1 MPVHGSTKG
10 LSSDQLSSLVGAI
23 GSPPPPL
30 RMPLDPPQP
39 ARIEVGGTDLHL
51 LELSLAEDRLN
62 HFVRQAWHVVEPR
75 TQYKHGW
82 HIDAICDHLQAV
94 TTGDIKRLLIN
105 IPPRHMKSLAVC
117 VFWPAWEW
125 IHTPQTRFLFSSY
138 AEQLSKRDSLKTR
151 RLITSPWYVERWGG
165 TFVINTDQ
173 NEKMRFENNCGGY
186 RVATSVGGIGTGEG
200 GDRIVVDD
208 PHNVR
213 DGESDLKRKACLTW
227 WDESMSTRINDP
239 ATSAKII
246 IMQRVHEDDLSGHIL
261 EQERDYVH
269 LCLPARYEGK
279 NSVRTCLPIDR
290 DDKFED
296 PRTTVGEPLWASHY
310 PEDALQDLE
319 NEMTE
324 YAQAGQLQQRPS
336 PRGGGMFKVENF
348 VIIPAFDRAMI
359 KQSVRY
365 WDKAGTL
372 DGGAYSSGV
381 LMHEMVAGYDW
392 EYIIEDVRRGQWDYG
407 KREKAIRQTAEIDG
421 NQVPVYTEQEP
432 GSSGKESAERTI
444 KNLAGFTADRDP
456 VSGSKETR
464 AEPYSSQVNVG
475 NVALVKS
482 KADDWTRDFIKEHE
496 KFPVGKYKDQVDS
509 ASGAF
514 NKLSKPQK
522 RAGTWGR

>member
-1 MPVHGSTKG
+1 VQRELLDHIIG
-10 LSSDQLSSLVGAI
+10 LNPELAGYQGAI
-23 GSPPPPL
+23 PKVEASTPEDMRTAG
-30 RMPLDPPQP
+30 DE
-39 ARIEVGGTDLHL
+39 IHL
-51 LELSLAEDRLN
+51 LELSLAEDSLT
-62 HFVRQAWHVVEPR
+62 HFVQQAWHVVEPK
-75 TQYKHGW
+75 TTYKDGW
-82 HIDAICDHLQAV
+82 HIDSICEHLQAV
-94 TTGDIKRLLIN
+94 TTGDIRRLLIN

-125 IHTPQTRFLFSSY
+125 IVQPETRFLFSSY

-151 RLITSPWYVERWGG
+151 RLITSPWYLDRWGDNY
-165 TFVINTDQ
+165 TITSDQ
-173 NEKMRFENNCGGY
+173 NEKMRFENNLGGY

-208 PHNVR
+208 PHNVK
-213 DGESDLKRKACLTW
+213 DGESDLRRKACLIW
-227 WDESMSTRINDP
+227 WDETMSSRINDP

-246 IMQRVHEDDLSGHIL
+246 IMQRIHENDLSGHIL
-261 EQERDYVH
+261 EAERDYVH

-279 NSVRTCLPIDR
+279 NRVKTILPIDKKR
-290 DDKFED
+290 KFKD
-296 PRTTVGEPLWASHY
+296 PRKKKGDPLWAGHY
-310 PEDALQDLE
+310 DDKALTDLE
-319 NEMTE
+319 SEMTE
-324 YAQAGQLQQRPS
+324 YAVAGQLQQTPA
-336 PRGGGMFKVENF
+336 PRGGGMFKTENF
-348 VIIPAFDRAMI
+348 VVIGEFSRAHI

-381 LMHEMVAGYDW
+381 LMHEMEPGYDW
-392 EYIIEDVRRGQWDYG
+392 DYIIEDVQRGQWDYG

-475 NVALVKS
+475 NVALVRS
-482 KADDWTRDFIKEHE
+482 KLGTIDWTRPFIKEHE